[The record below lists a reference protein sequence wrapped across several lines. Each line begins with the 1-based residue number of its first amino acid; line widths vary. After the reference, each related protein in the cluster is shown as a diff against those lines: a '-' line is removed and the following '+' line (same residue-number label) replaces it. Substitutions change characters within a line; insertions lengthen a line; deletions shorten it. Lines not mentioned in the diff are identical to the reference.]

1 MNSGTGGPGVRRPA
15 DGKRAYRARVG
26 MLTLLLGMVCAAA
39 VVAGVV
45 GLTSWLTVSGETVAD
60 LPAPAADEAAKPGAV
75 VCPAAPTRTV
85 QASTL
90 IDCGELF
97 DGRQVTYRGE
107 AIRAV
112 LERDGHAIVQV
123 NDDPYAQAGPLPERR
138 THLGGNS
145 GMPVVMPLEAADEIT
160 FLGSYRAQGDLLA
173 VTGTFQRTSN
183 VLGGEPAIH
192 ATRVE
197 VVRSGH
203 FIVHVVSQR
212 RVTTAIALV
221 IAVAVLFGF
230 TRRSARLA
238 EERETAVR

>member
-1 MNSGTGGPGVRRPA
+1 MNSGTGGPHIPHRAG
-15 DGKRAYRARVG
+15 GKRAYRSRVG
-26 MLTLLLGMVCAAA
+26 TLTLLLGMVCAAA
-39 VVAGVV
+39 VVAAIV

-60 LPAPAADEAAKPGAV
+60 LPAPAADEAAKPGAI

-97 DGRQVTYRGE
+97 DGQQVTYRGE

-112 LERDGHAIVQV
+112 LQRDGHAIVQV

-145 GMPVVMPLEAADEIT
+145 GMTVVMPLDAADRIT

-173 VTGTFQRTSN
+173 VTGTFQRASN

-192 ATRVE
+192 ASSVE
-197 VVRSGH
+197 VVRAGH
-203 FIVHVVSQR
+203 FISHVVSQR
-212 RVTTAIALV
+212 RVATAVALV
-221 IAVAVLFGF
+221 IAVAVLFGL
-230 TRRSARLA
+230 TRRRARLA
-238 EERETAVR
+238 EERETEVR